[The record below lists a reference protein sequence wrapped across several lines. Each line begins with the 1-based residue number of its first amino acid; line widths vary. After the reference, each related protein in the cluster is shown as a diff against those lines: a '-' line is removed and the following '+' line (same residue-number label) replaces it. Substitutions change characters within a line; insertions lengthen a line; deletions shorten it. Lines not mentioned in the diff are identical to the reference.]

1 MHTLLTVL
9 QRVISCQYDCCT
21 EKREYRC
28 TAKRARSAGRGNW
41 GRDSLERESADR
53 VDRELVVL
61 VGLERHLC
69 STCLVVQE
77 GERRRDEEDRGSTR

>member
-9 QRVISCQYDCCT
+9 QEVMSSQYGCT
-21 EKREYRC
+21 RRTEQAC
-28 TAKRARSAGRGNW
+28 TAKRARSAGW
-41 GRDSLERESADR
+41 GRDSLEREGADR

-61 VGLERHLC
+61 VGLERHLW
-69 STCLVVQE
+69 LYLIGGPNR